1 MGGKII
7 FQCFAFPRETLN
19 LLAKHSLA
27 KVLNFLNFASAQIS
41 EDASDI
47 SEVVLALKYI
57 SLKNIANMAAGPL
70 SSIKKKLLFK
80 FWMDYMEPRKSIERF
95 LCNK

>member
-1 MGGKII
+1 MRWEEKII

-47 SEVVLALKYI
+47 SEVVLALKAYF
-57 SLKNIANMAAGPL
+57 
-70 SSIKKKLLFK
+70 LFK
-80 FWMDYMEPRKSIERF
+80 YVFPSPLIWLT
-95 LCNK
+95 LCQSLQF

>member
-1 MGGKII
+1 MRWEEKNI

-27 KVLNFLNFASAQIS
+27 KVLNFLNVASAQIS

-47 SEVVLALKYI
+47 SEVVLALKAYFF
-57 SLKNIANMAAGPL
+57 LNMFFPVH
-70 SSIKKKLLFK
+70 
-80 FWMDYMEPRKSIERF
+80 
-95 LCNK
+95 